1 MDAISDIV
9 NCDDL
14 DSYIKFAPKILGA
27 GNAAVT
33 VCNAAKKALEDG
45 GVCEDSLD
53 NVDCTEVMNER
64 KELLEN
70 GDCTACCAAAHLIT
84 NGVDR
89 NPTDPKNLA
98 KKQIMSNYCNHLAGG
113 TCKTGA
119 SGVCDDPTPQ
129 PRRERVQDFKSC
141 VNDDDGNCKVD
152 KNSNL
157 IMVLFLLVL
166 VALILGVVSIVKK

>member
-1 MDAISDIV
+1 MSDISDIV

-14 DSYIKFAPKILGA
+14 DSYIKFAPKILGD
-27 GNAAVT
+27 GT
-33 VCNAAKKALEDG
+33 EDDCNAVKDALEGG
-45 GVCEDSLD
+45 GVCTQEELD
-53 NVDCTEVMNER
+53 KVHCGDVMAER
-64 KELLEN
+64 KSLLEN
-70 GDCTACCAAAHLIT
+70 GDCKACCEAARLIT
-84 NGVDR
+84 DGVDR
-89 NPTDPKNLA
+89 QSDSKTKA

-113 TCKTGA
+113 TCKTGSA
-119 SGVCDDPTPQ
+119 DGCNDPTPQ
-129 PRRERVQDFKSC
+129 PLRERVQDFKSC